1 MASECSEIYSWVRK
15 GEKEFRNPSK
25 CLARGCKGDLA
36 GEMMPCDES
45 VFGFLKM
52 RRERRREGK
61 ERLIGKVG
69 GTRAICGNF
78 RKLDV
83 QDTQC

>member
-52 RRERRREGK
+52 RRERR
-61 ERLIGKVG
+61 
-69 GTRAICGNF
+69 
-78 RKLDV
+78 
-83 QDTQC
+83 